1 MEGLATLFGWQKP
14 DSAEGVR
21 VGVKPRLC
29 GEQGASSTE
38 ISNGLVK
45 WNTQR
50 EEKDVWEV
58 SNLRSA
64 RSLDK
69 QAQCSDE
76 RKGRVIVGDRI
87 NSLFVA
93 SQTMLTPT

>member
-1 MEGLATLFGWQKP
+1 MEGLATLFRWQKP
-14 DSAEGVR
+14 DSAEGNKDLQPCSGGKPESAEGVR

-38 ISNGLVK
+38 ISNGLVN

-64 RSLDK
+64 RSLDNK
-69 QAQCSDE
+69 HSAVTRE
-76 RKGRVIVGDRI
+76 RIG
-87 NSLFVA
+87 
-93 SQTMLTPT
+93 